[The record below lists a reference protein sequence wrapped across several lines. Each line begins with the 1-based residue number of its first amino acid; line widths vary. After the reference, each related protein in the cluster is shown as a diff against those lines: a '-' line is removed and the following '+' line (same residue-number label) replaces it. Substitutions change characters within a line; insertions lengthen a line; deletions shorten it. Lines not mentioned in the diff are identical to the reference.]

1 MFIKDLLNNE
11 EFLKI
16 IKKSSADILY
26 FLLENNIE
34 FSVLCAIEKT
44 QFNPVLP
51 SKIRQRFK
59 PLTLFMIAGY
69 SFESAYIEK
78 KRKLF
83 IFEAGFGN
91 DNIGS
96 IVHISLAGI
105 YQIVI
110 GDEVIFINQGARL
123 EYKKHKYDNG
133 SLEHSAQIFLSNPD
147 NSFLFRD

>member
-11 EFLKI
+11 KFLKI
-16 IKKSSADILY
+16 IKQSSADILH

-34 FSVLCAIEKT
+34 FSVLCAIGKT

-51 SKIRQRFK
+51 TEIRKRFK

-69 SFESAYIEK
+69 SFESAYID
-78 KRKLF
+78 KRKKVF
-83 IFEAGFGN
+83 IFEAGFGD
-91 DNIGS
+91 DNVGS
-96 IVHISLAGI
+96 IVHIDLDGI

-147 NSFLFRD
+147 NGFLFDD